1 MAFVWMPCCV
11 VGCCLRNSID
21 TADMPS
27 SKSLFADHIET
38 FNQHKHLQ
46 CSSDFT
52 ADSLHPARSTFA
64 HIQPYPT
71 ESTNKQQQHPLALQE
86 KFTWQMEDHLCP
98 RIVQPQAACL
108 LCLSRLSQEPVKQPI
123 ARCTTTTNRVRFTV
137 ATAKAPKTPSRHS
150 RSQAAAQTPRTTAA
164 RTRTRSRVD
173 HAVQPAAPR
182 PTPATTT
189 PPHNSL
195 QNHMSHPDLAKFSA
209 NITTTAIPAEAL
221 EAAQA
226 PLPHEPSPLY
236 ARLMKR
242 YSASS
247 ASALLNPW
255 AKPINSRRSLP
266 TPR

>member
-1 MAFVWMPCCV
+1 MAFGWMPCCV
-11 VGCCLRNSID
+11 VGCSLRNSID

-27 SKSLFADHIET
+27 SESLFPDHIET
-38 FNQHKHLQ
+38 FTKHKHLQ
-46 CSSDFT
+46 RSSDFI
-52 ADSLHPARSTFA
+52 ASSSHPASPTLA
-64 HIQPYPT
+64 YIQPHPT
-71 ESTNKQQQHPLALQE
+71 ERTIKQQHSVSLQ
-86 KFTWQMEDHLCP
+86 KNISWQMEDHLCP

-108 LCLSRLSQEPVKQPI
+108 LCLSRLSQEPAKLPSTK
-123 ARCTTTTNRVRFTV
+123 CTTNRVRFTV
-137 ATAKAPKTPSRHS
+137 SPAKAPKPSHRSH
-150 RSQAAAQTPRTTAA
+150 SQAPTPTT

-182 PTPATTT
+182 PTPAFTMTT

-195 QNHMSHPDLAKFSA
+195 QNHMHHHDLAKFST

-221 EAAQA
+221 AAEAPA
-226 PLPHEPSPLY
+226 PHQCESSPLY

-242 YSASS
+242 YS

>member
-1 MAFVWMPCCV
+1 MVQSLVHRRFITGFIYSLHSIADSIVESPWSLFTVHLHTSIPTSSTST
-11 VGCCLRNSID
+11 GSID
-21 TADMPS
+21 HILSATSLAHTVFTPECLSGGIIHPHTA
-27 SKSLFADHIET
+27 
-38 FNQHKHLQ
+38 
-46 CSSDFT
+46 
-52 ADSLHPARSTFA
+52 
-64 HIQPYPT
+64 PYHY
-71 ESTNKQQQHPLALQE
+71 TN
-86 KFTWQMEDHLCP
+86 TWQMEDHLCP

-108 LCLSRLSQEPVKQPI
+108 LCLSRLSQEPAKLPSTK
-123 ARCTTTTNRVRFTV
+123 CTTNRVRFTV
-137 ATAKAPKTPSRHS
+137 SPAKAPKPSHRSH
-150 RSQAAAQTPRTTAA
+150 SQAPTPTT

-182 PTPATTT
+182 PTPAFTMTT

-195 QNHMSHPDLAKFSA
+195 QNHMHHHDLAKFST

-221 EAAQA
+221 AAEAPA
-226 PLPHEPSPLY
+226 PHQCESSPLY

-242 YSASS
+242 YS

>member
-1 MAFVWMPCCV
+1 MAFGWMPCCV
-11 VGCCLRNSID
+11 VGCSMRNSID
-21 TADMPS
+21 TADKPS
-27 SKSLFADHIET
+27 STYLFAQHIET
-38 FNQHKHLQ
+38 ITKHKHLQ
-46 CSSDFT
+46 RSSDFI
-52 ADSLHPARSTFA
+52 ASSSHLASPTFA
-64 HIQPYPT
+64 YIQPHPT
-71 ESTNKQQQHPLALQE
+71 EATIKQQHRPLSLQ
-86 KFTWQMEDHLCP
+86 KNISWQMEDHLCP

-108 LCLSRLSQEPVKQPI
+108 LCLSRLSQEPVKQPTT
-123 ARCTTTTNRVRFTV
+123 RCTTNRVRFTV
-137 ATAKAPKTPSRHS
+137 SPAKAPKPSHRSHSQAPTPS
-150 RSQAAAQTPRTTAA
+150 T

-182 PTPATTT
+182 PTPAPTMTT

-195 QNHMSHPDLAKFSA
+195 QNHMPHHDLVKFST

-221 EAAQA
+221 EAPA
-226 PLPHEPSPLY
+226 PHQCESSPLY

-242 YSASS
+242 YS